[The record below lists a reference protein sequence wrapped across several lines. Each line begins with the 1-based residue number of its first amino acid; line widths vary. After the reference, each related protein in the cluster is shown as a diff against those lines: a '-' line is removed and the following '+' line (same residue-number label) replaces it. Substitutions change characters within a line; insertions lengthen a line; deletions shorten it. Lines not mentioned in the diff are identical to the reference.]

1 MGRVRVCA
9 HLVLVYWHT
18 LTISNLFASCF
29 YFYRYDEYDWD
40 ASGWGL
46 SYLGN
51 VASCPNIPPDGRGV
65 PEQFWNCA
73 EVRIL
78 DLPSV
83 EACAG
88 RATTIVDIPSLNS
101 STGGGDSGGG
111 GGSGVTTQAPPTSI
125 ASSTTVA
132 TTGGT
137 QGSTTT
143 SQGGSHNYCGLTWA
157 DANDSCGQPCPGGQ
171 NSECT
176 EGGFCFADA
185 TNCPDIYMEPYDG
198 DGGSYNYCGATWADA
213 DASCSRACPGGVDEC
228 LPGDKCFADAE
239 SCPQVPQGST
249 ASPIPPPAPTP
260 PATPYPTRSPN
271 NDPPPE
277 IAGGDSRLIAYL
289 GNWEACPTPQQLESY
304 THIVVAF
311 AVSYSYNQAKNS
323 CNAECNIGTSVPI
336 CNGGSQA
343 LVDSWRAAGKK
354 VILSFGGAGMGGS
367 WSGDSNN
374 CWDDCFGKED
384 ELSDALVSM
393 VQSQNFD
400 GIDIDYEVS
409 KMQF

>member
-1 MGRVRVCA
+1 
-9 HLVLVYWHT
+9 
-18 LTISNLFASCF
+18 
-29 YFYRYDEYDWD
+29 
-40 ASGWGL
+40 
-46 SYLGN
+46 LGN